1 MFKLKKN
8 KKFTYKRG
16 DSEKNKES
24 SIYFKRRAKK
34 SKSRLTLYIIMLIL
48 IFSLLFYFTKY

>member
-24 SIYFKRRAKK
+24 TIYFKRRAKK
-34 SKSRLTLYIIMLIL
+34 I
-48 IFSLLFYFTKY
+48 

>member
-34 SKSRLTLYIIMLIL
+34 SKSR
-48 IFSLLFYFTKY
+48 